1 SEEALGLLEQDG
13 PRIDVILMDVEL
25 PSPDSIEMCRRLKA
39 TPHLRDVPVLILTA
53 NPQEETLE
61 AAFAAGA
68 SDFLAKP
75 VQTTELLARLR
86 GALNRRREGEHCG
99 ARETELLGAAENL
112 KRINEE
118 LQRWAVLDELTG
130 VSNRRFFN
138 MLLEQEWGRAAREV
152 QPLSLLMIDIDFFK
166 NYNDYYGHP
175 KGDECLKRVAGA
187 LSALTRRPGDQVARY
202 GGEEFVVLMP
212 HTALRGALAVAE
224 ALRRRIEE
232 LGLEHLHSPLSGRVT
247 ISLGAATALPER
259 RSSPELLV
267 AAADQAVYEAKR
279 LGRNRVHALEGV
291 PERVPVLLHGPPGAS

>member
-1 SEEALGLLEQDG
+1 
-13 PRIDVILMDVEL
+13 MDVES

-39 TPHLRDVPVLILTA
+39 IPHLHDVPVLILTA

-68 SDFLAKP
+68 YDFLAKP

-86 GALNRRREGEHCG
+86 SALNLKREREHCR
-99 ARETELLGAAENL
+99 ARETELLAAAENL
-112 KRINEE
+112 KRVNEE
-118 LQRWAVLDELTG
+118 LQRLTVLDELTG
-130 VSNRRFFN
+130 ISNRRFFN

-152 QPLSLLMIDIDFFK
+152 QPLSLIMIDIDFFK
-166 NYNDYYGHP
+166 NYNDHYGHP
-175 KGDECLKRVAGA
+175 KGDECLKRVAAA
-187 LSALTRRPGDQVARY
+187 LSARTRRPGDQVARY

-224 ALRRRIEE
+224 NLRQQIEG
-232 LGLEHLHSPLSGRVT
+232 LGLEHVRSPLNGLVT

-267 AAADQAVYEAKR
+267 AAADHAVYEAKR
-279 LGRNRVHALEGV
+279 MGRNQVCVFEGSTERTLAVFQGPHHQPVEEGV
-291 PERVPVLLHGPPGAS
+291 PH